1 MLLLPWKSVHNP
13 EVTCPN
19 PAVHTQLFLCTRR
32 SLTHVWRDLCAHPRH
47 QDTAN
52 PQRVF
57 TVPFTR
63 SDHCWKHSGTQSRL
77 CRLQWTEAAEFRW
90 TTSRLWR
97 RTEEGSE
104 KQTLGW
110 GCVVMLFFVCLG
122 FLLLFGCLVCFV
134 WGLLFW
140 LFQQRATSNALVR
153 TAKKSLLL
161 SLLRQSYINFSCSS
175 LRKYRKYCRT
185 MCLVHEQSL
194 DKKGTSKSRSN
205 SLPPIWRRTK
215 DQARIFCKRCHC
227 GIRNQQ
233 HAQVAPLPWWQPLDS
248 AGKGRWPLS
257 QEREWWTG
265 AEAGGVSVDP
275 LFHSNWNQ
283 SSCSPEELW
292 RTDLK
297 KSLAKEVSHLLL
309 SVQRPAVPKPC
320 SPVVHSKCRAH
331 PLVFK
336 QDIPPLNYI

>member
-1 MLLLPWKSVHNP
+1 MCGEISVLTQGTRTQQTPRGCLQRHLQGAITAGSILGHKHVFALQAAVNRGCWVQMDNQQTLEKDRRREWETNP
-13 EVTCPN
+13 R
-19 PAVHTQLFLCTRR
+19 L
-32 SLTHVWRDLCAHPRH
+32 
-47 QDTAN
+47 
-52 PQRVF
+52 
-57 TVPFTR
+57 
-63 SDHCWKHSGTQSRL
+63 RL
-77 CRLQWTEAAEFRW
+77 CGYVVFCL
-90 TTSRLWR
+90 
-97 RTEEGSE
+97 
-104 KQTLGW
+104 LGFFI
-110 GCVVMLFFVCLG
+110 VVWLFGLFCLG
-122 FLLLFGCLVCFV
+122 FVVLAFSTNSY
-134 WGLLFW
+134 
-140 LFQQRATSNALVR
+140 QQCPGR

-205 SLPPIWRRTK
+205 SLPSIWRRTK

-233 HAQVAPLPWWQPLDS
+233 HAEVAPLPWWQPLDS
-248 AGKGRWPLS
+248 AGRGRWPLS

-283 SSCSPEELW
+283 SCCCPEELW

-297 KSLAKEVSHLLL
+297 QSLAKEVSHLLL

-320 SPVVHSKCRAH
+320 SPVVHSKCIAH